1 MNCKNFKRF
10 LSLMLCLTLI
20 AGMAAGCGNK
30 PATPPA
36 DTSAPAGSKSDAP
49 VEYKKDIILG
59 LSGKHSSIDP
69 HANSNTQHN
78 YMFRMVFDNLVD
90 YDNATGKILPC
101 LATSWEVDKGLTY
114 TFKLRSDVKFHNGEP
129 LKASDVV
136 FTFKRAVGTTS
147 SNAMATKIA
156 SVEAL
161 DDYTVKMVLTAP
173 NFDWLHMMTLPTAVV
188 LSEKA
193 CTSDPVEGPGVGS
206 GPWKIDSYKFGDFT
220 KLVKNDN
227 FWGEKAKGETFTF
240 RYIPEASARLIAL
253 QTGEIDICAD
263 PDKLEL
269 GYITDDSKLELQSW
283 KGSSL
288 NYLAFNTQKGPA
300 SNKDFRKAIS
310 HGIKFDDL
318 IAVSIDGKG
327 ERALSFW
334 GWNEFGYNGGKTAPE
349 YNPTK
354 AKEYLAKAYPN
365 GGATLEISIS
375 GAERKSNAE
384 LIQAQ
389 LKEIG
394 VTVTIKEL
402 DSAGISTSTTDGEHQ
417 SCIYGMGFNTFG
429 DDARRILQPGSAV
442 NKAHFKNDRVM
453 ELLDLAVAE
462 VDEAKRKT
470 YYEEIQQIVY
480 DEAAYVPLYFST
492 GYFGVKKGVGGI
504 DYYPT
509 SHHDMSNVYVPLSK

>member
-1 MNCKNFKRF
+1 MNSKNVKRF

-20 AGMAAGCGNK
+20 AGCGN
-30 PATPPA
+30 TPPA
-36 DTSAPAGSKSDAP
+36 SSTPASAPADGSGAAT

-90 YDNATGKILPC
+90 YDNATGNILPC
-101 LATSWEVDKGLTY
+101 LATSWEVDQGLTY
-114 TFKLRSDVKFHNGEP
+114 TFKLRDDVKFHNGEP

-147 SNAMATKIA
+147 SNAMALKIA
-156 SVEAL
+156 SIEAL

-173 NFDWLHMMTLPTAVV
+173 NLDWLHMMTLPTAVV
-188 LSEKA
+188 MSEKA
-193 CTSDPVEGPGVGS
+193 CNDDPVEGPGVGS
-206 GPWKIDSYKFGDFT
+206 GPWKIDSYKFGDYT
-220 KLVKNDN
+220 KLVKNND

-269 GYITDDSKLELQSW
+269 DYITGDPKLELQEW

-288 NYLAFNTQKGPA
+288 NYLAFNNQKAPA
-300 SNKDFRKAIS
+300 NNKDFRLAIT
-310 HGIKFDDL
+310 HGIKIDDL

-327 ERALSFW
+327 EKALSFW
-334 GWNEFGYNGGKTAPE
+334 GWNEFGYNGGKTEAKYDPV
-349 YNPTK
+349 K

-375 GAERKSNAE
+375 GSERKSNAE

-394 VTVTIKEL
+394 IAVTIKEL